1 MDALLEKFLDE
12 RHQQVMAQFT
22 VVRDEL
28 RQTNEKLDIQ
38 NGRLR
43 KVETDVA
50 VLKSKD
56 AESRR
61 GVFGKAG
68 AVMGGMLAGLAYWW
82 SSK

>member
-12 RHQQVMAQFT
+12 RHQQVMSQFA
-22 VVRDEL
+22 VVREEL

-50 VLKSKD
+50 VLKAKD
-56 AESRR
+56 VDARR
-61 GVFGKAG
+61 GFGKVSAAIGSLIAG
-68 AVMGGMLAGLAYWW
+68 AAYWW
-82 SSK
+82 AQK